1 MIKKIRPIIIAG
13 MVMAVLVAVITC
25 GGDDDSGIRF
35 GGGGIATPAIPGAE
49 FTTRLEVPKLK
60 TGNTFVAHTV
70 AYNNR
75 TVMNYCLE
83 FDPTMMHSRW
93 VAFRFDGIT
102 RQRKVSRS
110 DSWTD
115 DPLLPTSMHVGTE
128 YFSGYN
134 RGHLVA
140 SNDRRFCLEA
150 NQQTFYMSNMS
161 PQIGNFNSPYWAK
174 LEQIVQHMGW
184 NATMPDKEKDFR
196 NFADTL
202 YVVKGGY
209 IDDPQEVRSYI
220 QRPNGT
226 RMAVPGHYFMALLRL
241 KGTTYNAVAFW
252 LEHKNYPYS
261 GDTKNVPNNAFLD
274 HIMSVDRLEQLTGID
289 FFHNLPDDIENRVE
303 AECSTGL
310 WL

>member
-1 MIKKIRPIIIAG
+1 MLKKIRLFIIAG
-13 MVMAVLVAVITC
+13 MVMAVIVTVVTC
-25 GGDDDSGIRF
+25 GSDDDSGIRL
-35 GGGGIATPAIPGAE
+35 GGGGTAAPAIPDAE
-49 FTTRLEVPKLK
+49 YTTRLEVPKLK
-60 TGNTFVAHTV
+60 SGNTFVAHTV
-70 AYNNR
+70 AFNNHL
-75 TVMNYCLE
+75 VMNYCLE

-93 VAFRFDGIT
+93 VAFRFDGDT
-102 RQRKVSRS
+102 RQRNVSRS
-110 DSWTD
+110 DAWTD

-150 NQQTFYMSNMS
+150 NKQTFYMSNMS

-174 LEQIVQHMGW
+174 LEQIVQGLGW
-184 NATMPDKEKDFR
+184 SSS
-196 NFADTL
+196 FADTL

-209 IDDPQEVRSYI
+209 IDDARDVRDYI
-220 QRPNGT
+220 QRSNGT

-261 GDTKNVPNNAFLD
+261 GDTKNVPNDVFLD
-274 HIMSVDRLEQLTGID
+274 HIMSVDRLEELTGID
-289 FFHNLPDDIENRVE
+289 FFHNLPDVIENRVE
-303 AECSTGL
+303 AEYSTGL